1 MTESEDIRVSVKAII
16 VNDNKLLVAKKKD
29 ELGYYYTIPGGGQ
42 NHSENLEQALIRE
55 CCEEISVE
63 VKMKRLLFIR
73 DYIGANHEFPEHA
86 ARKVHQ
92 LEIMF
97 EAEII
102 SGIPKNGNEPDNG
115 QLSVEWLPL
124 EEIENF
130 RLYPKALIKH
140 LKNFDEIKE
149 AVYLGDVN

>member
-1 MTESEDIRVSVKAII
+1 MIESEDIRVSAKAII
-16 VNDNKLLVAKKKD
+16 VEDNKLLAAKKED
-29 ELGYYYTIPGGGQ
+29 ENGFFYTIPGGGQ
-42 NHSENLEQALIRE
+42 NHGETLEEALKRE
-55 CCEEISVE
+55 CLEEISVV

-73 DYIGANHEFPEHA
+73 DYIGMNHEFPDHA

-102 SGIPKNGNEPDNG
+102 SGAPQNGSEPDNG

-124 EEIENF
+124 DEQERY
-130 RLYPKALIKH
+130 RLYPKVLIGQ
-140 LKNFDEIKE
+140 LKSFNDIKE
-149 AVYLGDVN
+149 GVYLGDVN

>member
-1 MTESEDIRVSVKAII
+1 MIESEDIRVSAKAII
-16 VNDNKLLVAKKKD
+16 ITDNKLLTAKKED
-29 ELGYYYTIPGGGQ
+29 ENGFFYTIPGGGQ
-42 NHSENLEQALIRE
+42 NHSESLEQALVRE
-55 CCEEISVE
+55 CREEISVE

-86 ARKVHQ
+86 ARRVHQ
-92 LEIMF
+92 LDIMF
-97 EAEII
+97 EADII
-102 SGIPKNGNEPDNG
+102 SGTPQNGHEPDNG
-115 QLSVEWLPL
+115 QISVEWLPL

-140 LKNFDEIKE
+140 LKYFGEIKE

>member
-1 MTESEDIRVSVKAII
+1 MTESEDIRVSAKAII
-16 VNDNKLLVAKKKD
+16 VNDNKLLAAKKED
-29 ELGYYYTIPGGGQ
+29 ENGFFYTIPGGGQ
-42 NHSENLEQALIRE
+42 NHSENLEQALVRE
-55 CCEEISVE
+55 CREEISVE

-86 ARKVHQ
+86 ARRVHH

-102 SGIPKNGNEPDNG
+102 SGTPQNGSGPDNG

-124 EEIENF
+124 DELENF
-130 RLYPKALIKH
+130 RLYPKALVKH
-140 LKNFDEIKE
+140 LKNFSCIKE
-149 AVYLGDVN
+149 AIYLGDVN